1 MTASRLKLAMC
12 TGILLLVAATC
23 LAGCG
28 RGRIRSGPQ
37 TSQDIVPTST
47 MADEVVEPVPT
58 WTPTPVQI
66 AASAPAATPDA
77 PVDLPSGDP
86 SFEDWND
93 LEPQSW
99 WRASQPYSCTPS
111 PNPASPW
118 VGAGLL
124 DLGGSDPLSL
134 IRYYGNGSYLRYG
147 HMGFMGC
154 TPMVRYPDRTHLDP
168 PADPTYYSLGDLEI
182 WVDIARVPTDAE
194 GWFMDDGTR
203 IAMSLE
209 EAVALLNAHVA
220 PYYRQMSEG
229 ALRITFRGGFDFQ
242 VAGNGTVQA
251 VEEQWLGLVVE
262 PGCCD
267 LGQPGGLNRLL
278 FNDVANDSGGDAY
291 NGFAHLGLVSL
302 REANM
307 ETIVHEIGHGWM
319 GWPHSYTELLW
330 EPVLGD
336 ELQPPNPYS
345 NPFDMMSALRI
356 GVPVLGW
363 RQDLPPT
370 LAINRYSAGW
380 IAPEAVALHL
390 SDNGVY
396 RLNPPLVS
404 GHQFLVV
411 HSGRPHA
418 FTTLEV
424 LPARPLDYV
433 DEWPQAYDA
442 SVPGHR
448 RPLRYEGV
456 LVSRYDQTTGTGVN
470 ARLGPALYNPANET
484 FLHDVGWGRDDYS
497 LIGDGGTREI
507 GSGVTVA
514 VSRMDDGSYEVEVRG
529 GKVAEFRPWCIPI
542 WFSAE
547 YDTGCLLATM
557 SQ

>member
-1 MTASRLKLAMC
+1 MALQGKIRLDMKALRLKLAAYA
-12 TGILLLVAATC
+12 GILLLVAAAC

-37 TSQDIVPTST
+37 ASQDIVSDST
-47 MADEVVEPVPT
+47 MAEEVVEPVPT
-58 WTPTPVQI
+58 WTPTP
-66 AASAPAATPDA
+66 
-77 PVDLPSGDP
+77 LPSGDP
-86 SFEDWND
+86 PFENWND

-118 VGAGLL
+118 VEAGLL

-147 HMGFMGC
+147 LMGFMGC
-154 TPMVRYPDRTHLDP
+154 TRMVRYPDRTHLDS

-182 WVDIARVPTDAE
+182 WVDIARVPPDAE

-220 PYYRQMSEG
+220 PYYRQMSGG
-229 ALRITFRGGFDFQ
+229 ALRITFRGGFDFP
-242 VAGNGTVQA
+242 VTGNGTVQA

-278 FNDVANDSGGDAY
+278 FNDVANDTGGDAY

-345 NPFDMMSALRI
+345 NPFDMMSALTI
-356 GVPVLGW
+356 AAPVLGW

-396 RLNPPLVS
+396 RLHPPLVS
-404 GHQFLVV
+404 GYQFLVI

-424 LPARPLDYV
+424 LPARPPDYV
-433 DEWPQAYDA
+433 EEWPQVYDA

-470 ARLGPALYNPANET
+470 ARLGPALYNPANEL

-497 LIGDGGTREI
+497 LIGDGERREI
-507 GSGVTVA
+507 GSGVIVA
-514 VSRMDDGSYEVEVRG
+514 VSRKDDGSYEVEVRG
-529 GKVAEFRPWCIPI
+529 GKVAEFRPWCKPF
-542 WFSAE
+542 WFAGTE
-547 YDTGCLLATM
+547 YDTGCLLAVT
-557 SQ
+557 S